1 MIACPVLVL
10 MFPLQTLARALGT
23 HKAAGAAAG
32 SGHGH
37 AHEHAAVEHKV
48 EHKVGSEM
56 REVHHPP
63 DRVRTGAHVDTLA
76 KYQDLHREVRP
87 AACPAVSLGR
97 DGCCVFV
104 SSVSIEKHLLGLG
117 GSRIRPHAPAS
128 PVV

>member
-1 MIACPVLVL
+1 MHVLLVL

-56 REVHHPP
+56 REVRHPP

-87 AACPAVSLGR
+87 AACAAVSLGR
-97 DGCCVFV
+97 DAFLCVC
-104 SSVSIEKHLLGLG
+104 IKHL
-117 GSRIRPHAPAS
+117 HWKAS
-128 PVV
+128 AGAWWVTGPPPCPREPVV

>member
-1 MIACPVLVL
+1 MIACPVFVL
-10 MFPLQTLARALGT
+10 MQTLARALGT
-23 HKAAGAAAG
+23 HKATGATVG

-37 AHEHAAVEHKV
+37 AHKHAAVEHKV

-63 DRVRTGAHVDTLA
+63 DRVRTGAHVDSLA

-97 DGCCVFV
+97 DGSCVFV
-104 SSVSIEKHLLGLG
+104 SSVRLHWE
-117 GSRIRPHAPAS
+117 AS
-128 PVV
+128 AGA